1 MRTRFSSLF
10 SSIVLLAISASPL
23 ACFAETAFDRQDD
36 PAVATSSIVTPPII
50 VEAPEPRYVAPTLRD
65 RIGRIWAPVLIN
77 GQGPYR
83 LVLDTGANSAA
94 LIPSVA
100 DSLGIAVDDS
110 KQVQLHGVTGSAVV
124 PMVDIESMEVGDLLI
139 EGATVPVVA
148 DVFGGAEGVLGN
160 KGLSDK
166 RIYIDFRNDL
176 IRIERSRDQSM
187 PRGFIRL
194 PLKVTDGRLLS
205 FEMKIGS
212 IRTTAILDTGAQTT
226 IGNHRLREALLR
238 RIREGKEQSI
248 IGVTLDVAMGRSIP
262 VPPIDLGGVTVRNMH
277 VTFGDMYIFDQW
289 EMTEKP
295 ALLIGMDV
303 IGTLDTL
310 IIDYGKGELYMRTR
324 G

>member
-1 MRTRFSSLF
+1 
-10 SSIVLLAISASPL
+10 LAEAL
-23 ACFAETAFDRQDD
+23 GAQDEHSM
-36 PAVATSSIVTPPII
+36 ATSSVISPVI

-65 RIGRIWAPVLIN
+65 RIGRIWAPVMIN

-100 DSLGIAVDDS
+100 DRLGIAVDGS
-110 KQVQLHGVTGSAVV
+110 KKAVLHGVTGTAIV
-124 PMVDIESMEVGDLLI
+124 PMIDIDSMEVGDLLI
-139 EGATVPVVA
+139 DGASVPVVA
-148 DVFGGAEGVLGN
+148 DVFGGAEGVLGT
-160 KGLSDK
+160 KGLADK

-176 IRIERSRDQSM
+176 IRIERSRDQAT

-194 PLKVTDGRLLS
+194 PLKLTHGQLLS

-212 IRTTAILDTGAQTT
+212 VRTTAILDTGAQTT

-238 RIREGKEQSI
+238 RMRDGNEQSI
-248 IGVTLDVAMGRSIP
+248 IGVTLDIAMGRSIP

-277 VTFGDMYIFDQW
+277 VTFGEMFIFDQW
-289 EMTEKP
+289 EMNDKP

-310 IIDYGKGELYMRTR
+310 IIDYGRRQLYMRTR

>member
-1 MRTRFSSLF
+1 MTTFASAHCVAESLGG
-10 SSIVLLAISASPL
+10 
-23 ACFAETAFDRQDD
+23 QDE
-36 PAVATSSIVTPPII
+36 PSMATSSVISPVI

-65 RIGRIWAPVLIN
+65 RIGRIWAPVMIN

-100 DSLGIAVDDS
+100 DRLGIAVDGS
-110 KQVQLHGVTGSAVV
+110 KKAVLHGVTGTAIV
-124 PMVDIESMEVGDLLI
+124 PMIDIDSMEVGDLLI

-148 DVFGGAEGVLGN
+148 DVFGGAEGVLGA
-160 KGLSDK
+160 KGLADK

-176 IRIERSRDQSM
+176 IRIERSRDQTT

-194 PLKVTDGRLLS
+194 PLKLTRGQLLS

-212 IRTTAILDTGAQTT
+212 VRTTAILDTGAQTT

-248 IGVTLDVAMGRSIP
+248 IGVTLDIAMGRSIP

-277 VTFGDMYIFDQW
+277 VTFGEMFIFDQW
-289 EMTEKP
+289 EMNDKP

-310 IIDYGKGELYMRTR
+310 IIDYGRRQLYMRTR

>member
-1 MRTRFSSLF
+1 MWA
-10 SSIVLLAISASPL
+10 LLCASAL
-23 ACFAETAFDRQDD
+23 APAGGVAETLGAQDE
-36 PAVATSSIVTPPII
+36 PSMATSSVMTPVI
-50 VEAPEPRYVAPTLRD
+50 VEAPEPKYVAPTLRD
-65 RIGRIWAPVLIN
+65 RIGRIWAPVMIN

-100 DSLGIAVDDS
+100 NRLGIAIDES
-110 KQVQLHGVTGSAVV
+110 KKVQLHGVTGSAVV
-124 PMVDIESMEVGDLLI
+124 PMVAIDSMEVGDLLI
-139 EGATVPVVA
+139 QGATVPVVA

-160 KGLSDK
+160 KGLTDK

-176 IRIERSRDQSM
+176 IRIERSRDQTP
-187 PRGFIRL
+187 PRGFVRM
-194 PLKVTDGRLLS
+194 PLKLTRGQLLS

-226 IGNHRLREALLR
+226 IGNHRLREALLKR
-238 RIREGKEQSI
+238 MREGKEQSI
-248 IGVTLDVAMGRSIP
+248 IGVTLDIAMGRSIP
-262 VPPIDLGGVTVRNMH
+262 VPPIDLGGVTVRNMY
-277 VTFGDMYIFDQW
+277 VTFGDMFIFDQW
-289 EMTEKP
+289 EMTDKP

-310 IIDYGKGELYMRTR
+310 IIDYGKRELLMRTR

>member
-1 MRTRFSSLF
+1 M
-10 SSIVLLAISASPL
+10 SP
-23 ACFAETAFDRQDD
+23 
-36 PAVATSSIVTPPII
+36 VI

-100 DSLGIAVDDS
+100 NSLGLSIDES
-110 KQVQLHGVTGSAVV
+110 RQVRLHGVTGSAIV
-124 PMVDIESMEVGDLLI
+124 PLVDIDSMEVGDLTI
-139 EGATVPVVA
+139 EGAAVPVVA
-148 DVFGGAEGVLGN
+148 DVFGGAEGVLGT
-160 KGLSDK
+160 KGLADK
-166 RIYIDFRNDL
+166 RIFIDFRNDL
-176 IRIERSRDQSM
+176 IRIERSRGQST

-194 PLKVTDGRLLS
+194 PLKLTSGQLLS
-205 FEMKIGS
+205 FEMKIGKIS
-212 IRTTAILDTGAQTT
+212 TTAILDTGAQTT
-226 IGNHRLREALLR
+226 LGNHRLREALLK
-238 RIREGKEQSI
+238 RIREGTEQSI
-248 IGVTLDVAMGRSIP
+248 IGVTLDIAMGRSIP

-277 VTFGDMYIFDQW
+277 VTFGDMFIFDQW
-289 EMTEKP
+289 EMNDKP

-310 IIDYGKGELYMRTR
+310 IIDYGKRELLMRTR